1 MDLNAL
7 IGAFA
12 AVAAAVAAPA
22 VAPPAPAPAAAAPMP
37 DMPGMVMPVVPAP
50 SAPPAPAGPPVVT
63 VKGPRDSAVVTAAD
77 LKAMKRYT
85 VKVGWGGG
93 HTFSGAGLTDILA
106 TIGAPSEK
114 RLHGPALDQVVIVTG
129 RDGFIA
135 VLAIAETSLT
145 LKTAPVILADEEDG
159 KPLDA
164 KQGPYR
170 LVIGDELKQ
179 PRSVWGVVGIE
190 LRPIK

>member
-12 AVAAAVAAPA
+12 AVAAVVAAPTA
-22 VAPPAPAPAAAAPMP
+22 APPSPASAPMA
-37 DMPGMVMPVVPAP
+37 DMPGMVMPVTAPPPAP
-50 SAPPAPAGPPVVT
+50 PIPAGPPVVT
-63 VKGPRDSAVVTAAD
+63 VKGPRDNAVVTAAD
-77 LKAMKRYT
+77 LKSMKRYT
-85 VKVGWGGG
+85 IKVGWGGG
-93 HTFSGAGLTDILA
+93 HTFSGAGMTDILA

-145 LKTAPVILADEEDG
+145 LKKAPVILADEEDG

-170 LVIGDELKQ
+170 LVIGGELKQ

>member
-7 IGAFA
+7 IGALA
-12 AVAAAVAAPA
+12 GIAAAAATA
-22 VAPPAPAPAAAAPMP
+22 TVPPPPAAAAPMA
-37 DMPGMVMPVVPAP
+37 DMPGMVMPVTAPP
-50 SAPPAPAGPPVVT
+50 SAPPVGPPVVT
-63 VKGPRDSAVVTAAD
+63 VKGPRESAVVTASD

-85 VKVGWGGG
+85 VKVGWDGG
-93 HTFSGAGLTDILA
+93 HTFVGAGMTDILA

-135 VLAIAETSLT
+135 VLAVAETSLT
-145 LKTAPVILADEEDG
+145 LKSEPIILADEEDG

-170 LVIGDELKQ
+170 LVIGGELKQ

>member
-1 MDLNAL
+1 
-7 IGAFA
+7 
-12 AVAAAVAAPA
+12 
-22 VAPPAPAPAAAAPMP
+22 
-37 DMPGMVMPVVPAP
+37 MPGMVMPLEPPPA
-50 SAPPAPAGPPVVT
+50 SAPAGPAIVT
-63 VKGPRDSAVVTAAD
+63 VKGPSDSAVVTAAD
-77 LKAMKRYT
+77 LKSMKRYT
-85 VKVGWGGG
+85 VKVGWDGG
-93 HTFSGAGLTDILA
+93 HTFAGAGLTDILA

-145 LKTAPVILADEEDG
+145 LKSDPVILADEEDG

-170 LVIGDELKQ
+170 LVIGGELKQ

>member
-1 MDLNAL
+1 MLLTPLVGVLAAL
-7 IGAFA
+7 ATTTA
-12 AVAAAVAAPA
+12 PVAAP
-22 VAPPAPAPAAAAPMP
+22 PPAPS
-37 DMPGMVMPVVPAP
+37 MPGMVMPLEPPPA
-50 SAPPAPAGPPVVT
+50 SAPAGPAIVT
-63 VKGPRDSAVVTAAD
+63 VKGPSDSAVVTAAD
-77 LKAMKRYT
+77 LKSMKRYT
-85 VKVGWGGG
+85 VKVGWDGG
-93 HTFSGAGLTDILA
+93 HTFAGAGLTDILA

-145 LKTAPVILADEEDG
+145 LKSDPVILADEEDG

-170 LVIGDELKQ
+170 LVIGGELKQ

>member
-7 IGAFA
+7 LA
-12 AVAAAVAAPA
+12 AVAGVAAAAAAPA
-22 VAPPAPAPAAAAPMP
+22 AVPPAPAAAPMS
-37 DMPGMVMPVVPAP
+37 DMPGMIRPIVPPPP
-50 SAPPAPAGPPVVT
+50 SAPAGPPAIT

-77 LKAMKRYT
+77 LKAMQRYT
-85 VKVGWGGG
+85 VKVGWDGG
-93 HTFSGAGLTDILA
+93 HTFAGAGLTDILA
-106 TIGAPSEK
+106 TIGAPSGK
-114 RLHGPALDQVVIVTG
+114 RLHGPALDQVVVVTG

-145 LKTAPVILADEEDG
+145 LKKEPVILADEEDG

-170 LVIGDELKQ
+170 LVIGGELKQ

>member
-1 MDLNAL
+1 MLLNPFLGAL
-7 IGAFA
+7 A
-12 AVAAAVAAPA
+12 AVAAAT
-22 VAPPAPAPAAAAPMP
+22 APAATPPPSAQPEP
-37 DMPGMVMPVVPAP
+37 MPGMAMPTI
-50 SAPPAPAGPPVVT
+50 APPAPAGPAVVT
-63 VKGPRDSAVVTAAD
+63 VKGPQDSAVVTAAD

-85 VKVGWGGG
+85 VKVAWDGG
-93 HTFSGAGLTDILA
+93 HTFTGAGMTDILA

-135 VLAIAETSLT
+135 VLAIAETSLI
-145 LKTAPVILADEEDG
+145 LKKQPVILADEEDG

-170 LVIGDELKQ
+170 LVIGGELKQ

>member
-1 MDLNAL
+1 MDPNAL

-12 AVAAAVAAPA
+12 AVAAVVAAPTA
-22 VAPPAPAPAAAAPMP
+22 APPSPASAPMA
-37 DMPGMVMPVVPAP
+37 DMPGMVMPVTAPPPAP
-50 SAPPAPAGPPVVT
+50 PIPAGPPVVT
-63 VKGPRDSAVVTAAD
+63 VKGPRDNAVVTAAD
-77 LKAMKRYT
+77 LKSMKRYT
-85 VKVGWGGG
+85 IKVGWGGG
-93 HTFSGAGLTDILA
+93 HTFSGAGMTDILA

-145 LKTAPVILADEEDG
+145 LKKAPVILADEEDG

-170 LVIGDELKQ
+170 LVIGGELKQ

>member
-12 AVAAAVAAPA
+12 AVAAVAAP
-22 VAPPAPAPAAAAPMP
+22 VTAPPSPAPAAGASMA
-37 DMPGMVMPVVPAP
+37 DMPGMVAPVVPPPA
-50 SAPPAPAGPPVVT
+50 APPVPAGPPVVT
-63 VKGPRDSAVVTAAD
+63 VKGPRDTTVVTAAD
-77 LKAMKRYT
+77 LKAMQRYT

-93 HTFSGAGLTDILA
+93 HTFSGAGMTDILA

-114 RLHGPALDQVVIVTG
+114 RLHGPALDQVVIITG

-145 LKTAPVILADEEDG
+145 LKKQPVILADEEDG
-159 KPLDA
+159 KPLDSR
-164 KQGPYR
+164 QGPYR
-170 LVIGDELKQ
+170 LVIGGELKQ